1 MALGN
6 EHRSRWSW
14 SLGLWV
20 GYWVL
25 LFIITHRPMPAGFA
39 LPVSWADKA
48 AHMAAYFI
56 LAMLGG
62 WHQRRAD
69 RRPTAGLLI
78 TWGCIYAAYAALDE
92 WLQPFVGRTLS
103 LSDWLADVAGI
114 AAAMLVLTLRGR
126 SSSLSEPEGRPG

>member
-1 MALGN
+1 MALGS

-25 LFIITHRPMPAGFA
+25 LFIVNHRPMPPGFA

-48 AHMAAYFI
+48 AHMVAYFT

-62 WHQRRAD
+62 WHQRRVG
-69 RRPTAGLLI
+69 RRRTAAWLI

-103 LSDWLADVAGI
+103 LGDWLADIAGI
-114 AAAMLVLTLRGR
+114 AAAMLLLALKR
-126 SSSLSEPEGRPG
+126 RPGASS